1 MKSSKLIISMFAI
14 LMIVLPNKMK
24 AQKSREFYQ
33 ITIYHFNTSDQ
44 ENAIDGYLK
53 NALVPALHRR
63 GIKSVGVFKAR
74 ANDTV
79 TDKRIFVLIPL
90 KHFDEVANLSSRLLE
105 DQQYLDNGKEY
116 LDAPFD
122 KTPYTRMENIVL
134 GAFELFPKMSVPTL
148 TSPKSDHVYELRS
161 YESGTEKL
169 HRNKVQMFNQG
180 GEIKLFDRLKFN
192 AVFYAA
198 VISGSRMPNLMYMT
212 SFENM
217 EERDAHWKTFG
228 ADPEWKQLSGLP
240 QYQKNVSKAD
250 IMLLKATDYSDY

>member
-1 MKSSKLIISMFAI
+1 MF
-14 LMIVLPNKMK
+14 

-33 ITIYHFNTSDQ
+33 ITVYHFTSAEQ

-74 ANDTV
+74 ANDTAS
-79 TDKRIFVLIPL
+79 DKRMYVLIPF
-90 KHFDEVANLSSRLLE
+90 KHIEEVANLSSRLLE
-105 DQQYLDNGKEY
+105 DQQYLQNGKEY

-122 KTPYTRMENIVL
+122 KTPYVRMENIVL
-134 GAFELFPKMSVPTL
+134 LAFELAPRMSAPNL
-148 TSPKSDHVYELRS
+148 SSPKSDHVYELRS

-169 HRNKVQMFNQG
+169 YRNKVQMFNQG

-192 AVFYAA
+192 AVFYAE
-198 VISGSRMPNLMYMT
+198 VISGCRMPNLMYMT

-217 EERDAHWKTFG
+217 QERDAHWKTFG
-228 ADPEWKQLSGLP
+228 QDPEWKNLSSLP
-240 QYQKNVSKAD
+240 EYQKNVSKSD
-250 IMLLKATDYSDY
+250 IMLLKAAEYSDY